1 MNGSSEESQ
10 LTLLL
15 IDDEEII
22 HKSVG
27 EFLVK
32 MGYQVLHAYNG
43 EEGLQVFTE
52 EGADIVISDI
62 KMPGLNG
69 LDLLREFEQ
78 RGADVDVILI
88 TGNSEMDTA
97 IEALRRGAFDFFNK
111 PVKLQELIASLERTK
126 RYQAVRREKDRIQKQ
141 LELLQRSSGGVPEQS
156 EIIGESQSIKD
167 ALALVDKVSE
177 AERTT
182 VLIRGESGTGKELF
196 ARAIHDQSPRAQAP
210 FVSLNCT
217 AIPETL
223 LESELFGHEKGAFTD
238 AKNSRKGMFELSAG
252 GTLFLDEIGDMSPM
266 AQAKIL
272 RALEERQVRRV
283 GGDREIS
290 IDVRLITA
298 THQDLHQLQEA
309 GKFRQDLYFRLNVF
323 SIELPPLRTRGDD
336 ILLLAYHFLHQFA
349 TEFGKN
355 VDRIDANAQKM
366 LRTYHFPG
374 NIRELRNIIE
384 RAIILCE
391 GTDLTMREFAEL
403 PGLGGDDI
411 PFSSE
416 DEVLDIA
423 ALEERAIRQ
432 ALRKAGNNQTE
443 AARHLGIGH
452 DALRYRLKKYGINE

>member
-1 MNGSSEESQ
+1 MSISPEAHE

-15 IDDEEII
+15 IDDEEVI

-27 EFLVK
+27 DFLDK
-32 MGYQVLHAYNG
+32 MGYKVLHAYSG
-43 EEGLQVFTE
+43 EEGLRIFAD
-52 EGADIVISDI
+52 EGADIVISDV

-111 PVKLQELIASLERTK
+111 PVKLQELIASLERTR
-126 RYQAVRREKDRIQKQ
+126 RYQTVRREKDRIQEQ
-141 LELLQRSSGGVPEQS
+141 LELLQRSGGPALAQS
-156 EIIGESQSIKD
+156 EVIGESQAIKN
-167 ALALVDKVSE
+167 ALALVDKVSG

-196 ARAIHDQSPRAQAP
+196 ARAIHDKSPRAQAP

-238 AKNSRKGMFELSAG
+238 AKNSRKGMFELSNG
-252 GTLFLDEIGDMSPM
+252 GTLFLDEIGDMSQM
-266 AQAKIL
+266 AQGKIL

-290 IDVRLITA
+290 IDVRLVTA
-298 THQDLHQLQEA
+298 THQDLHQLQET
-309 GKFRQDLYFRLNVF
+309 GQFRQDLYFRLNVF
-323 SIELPPLRTRGDD
+323 SIELPPLRARGDD

-355 VDRIDANAQKM
+355 VDRINADAQNM
-366 LRTYHFPG
+366 LRKYYFPG

-384 RAIILCE
+384 RAVILCD
-391 GTDLTMREFAEL
+391 GSDLTAREFAEL

-411 PFSSE
+411 PFAAE
-416 DEVLDIA
+416 DEILDLS

-432 ALRKAGNNQTE
+432 SLRKAANNQTE
-443 AARHLGIGH
+443 AARYLGIGH
-452 DALRYRLKKYGINE
+452 DALRYRLKKYGIQ